1 MQVEGVVIHKLRN
14 ALTIISGHV
23 ECMMIKQEY
32 NHDGCLEV
40 RKGINRIIDMME
52 DLKKDGNFA

>member
-32 NHDGCLEV
+32 SHDGCLEV
-40 RKGINRIIDMME
+40 RKGINRIIDVME
-52 DLKKDGNFA
+52 DLRKDGNFA